1 MVAELCKRET
11 YKMMKRYHKVTYR
24 RKFPVLGFIILIFAS
39 LWLLR
44 EMSVVDLRVPW
55 LPIVLI
61 IIAIGI
67 IFNRLIG

>member
-1 MVAELCKRET
+1 MI
-11 YKMMKRYHKVTYR
+11 KRYHKTTYK

-44 EMSVVDLRVPW
+44 EMNVVDLNVPW
-55 LPIVLI
+55 LPVVLI

>member
-1 MVAELCKRET
+1 MPKR
-11 YKMMKRYHKVTYR
+11 RYHRVTYR
-24 RKFPVLGFIILIFAS
+24 RRFPVLGFLVLIFAG

-44 EMSVVDLRVPW
+44 EMNVIDLRVPW

-61 IIAIGI
+61 VIAIGI

>member
-1 MVAELCKRET
+1 
-11 YKMMKRYHKVTYR
+11 MKEKDYRTARR
-24 RKFPVLGFIILIFAS
+24 RKFPTLGFIILIFAS

-44 EMSVVDLRVPW
+44 EMDVVDIRVPW

-67 IFNRLIG
+67 IFNRLIN

>member
-1 MVAELCKRET
+1 MRE
-11 YKMMKRYHKVTYR
+11 RHHRIIYR
-24 RKFPVLGFIILIFAS
+24 RRFPILGFIILIFAS

-44 EMSVVDLRVPW
+44 EMNVVDIRVPW

-67 IFNRLIG
+67 IFNRLLG

>member
-1 MVAELCKRET
+1 
-11 YKMMKRYHKVTYR
+11 MMRRYHKITYR
-24 RKFPVLGFIILIFAS
+24 RRFPILGFIILIFAG

-44 EMSVVDLRVPW
+44 EMDVVSLSVPW
-55 LPIVLI
+55 LPVVLI

>member
-1 MVAELCKRET
+1 
-11 YKMMKRYHKVTYR
+11 MKNRYHKITYR
-24 RKFPVLGFIILIFAS
+24 RRFPVLGFLILIFAG

-44 EMSVVDLRVPW
+44 EMNVIDLNVPW

-61 IIAIGI
+61 VIAIGI